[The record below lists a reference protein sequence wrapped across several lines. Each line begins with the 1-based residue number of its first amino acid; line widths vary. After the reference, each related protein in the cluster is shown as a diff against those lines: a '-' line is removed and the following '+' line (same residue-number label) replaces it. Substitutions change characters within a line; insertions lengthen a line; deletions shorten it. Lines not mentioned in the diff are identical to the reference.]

1 MGNWSQATQFD
12 QSTAMEEIVFFANR
26 LLEGARPAR
35 LLVGEDGFGRSMLL
49 DLAQHTVCAKQAAV
63 LTVSV
68 VPQVGHGWGLDPD
81 FATGLA
87 QGGHQGF
94 KAMAAMLDRF
104 FSGVRAQ
111 AKRQK
116 GDENAIIRKR
126 LDILRPLT
134 GGRHLSHRLLS
145 YWQAFGEGDQR
156 QMALALTRLGQPVA
170 GIRPIDQLI
179 LMSALCQLGGV
190 AGVLIILQG
199 EHDASLMQAF
209 DAVFNFAQLGCPSDF
224 FLQRMGFL
232 VVVNP
237 AALHRRESQA
247 LMDISPHA
255 MRSAI
260 GQGARLVTQ
269 IHRLSIKVPK
279 LCVED
284 YLRA

>member
-1 MGNWSQATQFD
+1 MSNWSQATQFD
-12 QSTAMEEIVFFANR
+12 QSTAIEEIVFFANR
-26 LLEGARPAR
+26 LLEGSRPVR

-49 DLAQHTVCAKQAAV
+49 DLARHTVCAKQAAV

-68 VPQVGHGWGLDPD
+68 VPQDGYGWGLDPD

-87 QGGHQGF
+87 QGGHQGL
-94 KAMAAMLDRF
+94 KAMAALLDRF
-104 FSGVRAQ
+104 FAGVRAQ
-111 AKRQK
+111 ANRHR
-116 GDENAIIRKR
+116 GDEHAIIRKR
-126 LDILRPLT
+126 LEVLRPLT

-145 YWQAFGEGDQR
+145 YWQAYGEGDQR
-156 QMALALTRLGQPVA
+156 QMALALSQLGQPVA
-170 GIRPIDQLI
+170 GISPIDQLS
-179 LMSALCQLGGV
+179 LMSVLCQLSGV
-190 AGVLIILQG
+190 AGVLIILRG
-199 EHDASLMQAF
+199 EDDASLMQAF
-209 DAVFNFAQLGCPSDF
+209 DAVSNFAQPGCPSDL

-232 VVVNP
+232 VVANP

-260 GQGARLVTQ
+260 EQGGRLVTQ
-269 IHRLSIKVPK
+269 IHRLSINVPR